1 MDCPKR
7 SNGERERVR
16 ISRSLVAFAVCL
28 VGLCANAYAAGEYRT
43 IEVEALKITIDSE
56 WATRTTPGYLPVRF
70 DITNLGDAR
79 VIEIVS
85 QGTRFFRRMGP
96 PGGQQAGVEVRQTV
110 RLARGDRVRLTLP
123 VPVLADSETVRFE
136 IREDGRALDRFSF
149 TGFQSRSAPADA
161 SALIV
166 ADPSSA
172 FATTASGWLRTFT
185 GGGSGGFAILSGGVA
200 SGTVVSGGP
209 TVRVSPSG
217 GGRGSRP
224 PLDFILDPGRLP
236 TNWLGFTSLRAVFI
250 GPKEWEQLN
259 EAQRT
264 ALLTWTACGGD
275 LMFVDGDVKTLVP
288 GRTLPAGGTNRAAA
302 YFFGR
307 IHTPTAESISS
318 GGLGSALSEAEKV
331 QDSNWALPAN
341 RAADWGTIA
350 ARGFRLPIPGVNGVP
365 ARAYLMILFV
375 FSVLIGPA
383 NYWLLW
389 RKRRQV
395 LLVLTTPLISAIFI
409 VLLAGYVVAGEGL
422 GVRGR
427 AMSFTM
433 LDEVKKQAATRATVS
448 LYAAGM
454 TPAGGLRFPRDVA
467 VIAIGPE
474 GTGSTERHALDLTE
488 SQRYASG
495 VIQARSPTNLEEI
508 GFRSARERLGFS
520 KDADGLRVINGLGAT
535 ITALI
540 YRHGGQLYQLAGPLA
555 QGEKGLMKIDPR
567 SAASVVPPDLPQA
580 ARLQYLFTHQPDG
593 SYLAVLDRSPFWEP
607 GVAGVDERG
616 SFHVVI
622 GWPEGQP

>member
-1 MDCPKR
+1 
-7 SNGERERVR
+7 
-16 ISRSLVAFAVCL
+16 
-28 VGLCANAYAAGEYRT
+28 
-43 IEVEALKITIDSE
+43 
-56 WATRTTPGYLPVRF
+56 
-70 DITNLGDAR
+70 
-79 VIEIVS
+79 
-85 QGTRFFRRMGP
+85 
-96 PGGQQAGVEVRQTV
+96 
-110 RLARGDRVRLTLP
+110 LTLP
-123 VPVLADSETVRFE
+123 VPVLADSENMRFE
-136 IREDGRALDRFSF
+136 IREDGRTLERFNF
-149 TGFQSRSAPADA
+149 IGFQSRSTPADA
-161 SALIV
+161 AALIV

-172 FATTASGWLRTFT
+172 FATTASSWPRAVT
-185 GGGSGGFAILSGGVA
+185 GGSSGSFVLSGSVVT
-200 SGTVVSGGP
+200 SGRAGRVMSPGPGG
-209 TVRVSPSG
+209 T
-217 GGRGSRP
+217 RP
-224 PLDFILDPGRLP
+224 PLDFLLDPARLP

-259 EAQRT
+259 EAQRS

-288 GRTLPAGGTNRAAA
+288 GRSLPAGADRALA

-307 IHTPTAESISS
+307 IHTPTSESISS
-318 GGLGSALSEAEKV
+318 GGVGAALSAAEKV
-331 QDSNWALPAN
+331 QDSNFALPAN

-375 FSVLIGPA
+375 FSLLIGPA

-389 RKRRQV
+389 RKHRQV
-395 LLVLTTPLISAIFI
+395 LLVLTTPLVSAIFI

-427 AMSFTM
+427 AVTFTM
-433 LDEVKKQAATRATVS
+433 LDEVRKQAATRATIS

-454 TPAGGLRFPRDVA
+454 APAGGLRFPRDMA
-467 VIAIGPE
+467 VIALGPD
-474 GTGSTERHALDLTE
+474 GTGSAERHALDLTD
-488 SQRYASG
+488 SQRFSAG

-508 GFRSARERLGFS
+508 AFRSARERLS
-520 KDADGLRVINGLGAT
+520 VTRDADTVRVVNGLGAT
-535 ITALI
+535 ITALV
-540 YRHGGQLYQLAGPLA
+540 YRSGSQLYQLAGSLA
-555 QGEKGLMKIDPR
+555 QGERGLMKIDAR
-567 SAASVVPPDLPQA
+567 SPAGVVPADLPQA

-607 GVAGVDERG
+607 GVQGMDERG